1 MIKKIPHRDIT
12 VNNIV
17 NTDTT
22 TFIPPTID
30 DIIEKGVPKNNK
42 ENEDSVIYET
52 SDYSVIK
59 GVISPGQA
67 IGQIL
72 GKYSISNTDIYKL
85 EQASKNIFDLRNIQS
100 GKPYTG
106 FKDSNSKVKCFIY
119 QKSK

>member
-1 MIKKIPHRDIT
+1 MRKLIT
-12 VNNIV
+12 IISIALLIIILYIYCNDKENSALEITENNIV
-17 NTDTT
+17 STDTT

-52 SDYSVIK
+52 RDYSVIK
-59 GVISPGQA
+59 GFISPGQA

-85 EQASKNIFDLRNIQS
+85 EQI
-100 GKPYTG
+100 T
-106 FKDSNSKVKCFIY
+106 V
-119 QKSK
+119 